1 MSNSTFVVKRW
12 AGTILKIVI
21 FLSVIAG
28 FIYFAKFSPVAVQ
41 TVQVR
46 SGELV
51 AEVMGTGTLEARF
64 KSTVSPKISGRIE
77 KVLVDQGDRVT
88 AGQMLIQLDDLDLQQ
103 QVAIAEANVESALAA
118 IERLKADKIR
128 TDAIYVQARKS
139 HARVQDLVKQN
150 VATQDEADTATESLS
165 VAAADV
171 ARSEA
176 AIIEGQKSLIAAE
189 KNLEYHRAKLL
200 DTHIKAPFDGLI
212 VRRNREPGDVV
223 VPGSSVLTLI
233 STDELWISAW
243 VDETEMAKVKQGQ
256 QAHVQFRSEA
266 SNTFPGKVIRLG
278 RETDRETREFIV
290 DVQVLELPANWAVG
304 QRAEV
309 FIEVAKKEDVIQIP
323 ANKVMR
329 EDGQTGLY
337 IMKDNRAHW
346 QPITLGLRSR
356 EHVEVT
362 EGLQVDDIVIVPIHE
377 KVSLSQNRKVVAP

>member
-266 SNTFPGKVIRLG
+266 SKTFPGKVIRLG

-329 EDGQTGLY
+329 EDGQTELY
-337 IMKDNRAHW
+337 IMKDNHAHW

-377 KVSLSQNRKVVAP
+377 KVALSQNRKVVAP

>member
-266 SNTFPGKVIRLG
+266 SKTFPGKVIRLG

-337 IMKDNRAHW
+337 IMKDNHAHW

-377 KVSLSQNRKVVAP
+377 KVALSQNRKVVAP

>member
-266 SNTFPGKVIRLG
+266 SKTFPGKVIRLG

-337 IMKDNRAHW
+337 IMKDNHAHW

-377 KVSLSQNRKVVAP
+377 KVVLSQNRKVVAP